1 MALPSAGAADCS
13 SGLSARLF
21 NNLRYD
27 NPWKAS
33 QSGVTVGTLCCPTT
47 PAGIGFRC
55 SAITTGITGGSEPT
69 WPSILTNTVVDG
81 GVTWIAQDV
90 ANPSGK
96 AHTPTGQ
103 FGYVL
108 TADDLDG
115 FRLLAYDLAKGIC
128 DEIGFDSSA
137 VRYHLIAG
145 QSIATG
151 GFSIINYTTQDYDT
165 DSAVT
170 TGASWKYTVPA
181 GKSGRFICSASG
193 SLEAPPANSQQ
204 IVSIFK
210 NGVETARGS
219 HGQSNASM
227 RQGSTVSTTIQ
238 ASAGDT
244 IDFRYF
250 QDSGGSQTIEGSAAA
265 SWCSIERVFGS

>member
-1 MALPSAGAADCS
+1 MALPSAGAPDCS
-13 SGLSARLF
+13 SGLSARIF

-27 NPWKAS
+27 NPWKAG

-55 SAITTGITGGSEPT
+55 SAITTGITGGSEPA
-69 WPSILTNTVVDG
+69 WPAILTNTVVDG
-81 GVTWIAQDV
+81 GVTWTAQDV

-96 AHTPTGQ
+96 AHTPSGQ

-115 FRLLAYDLAKGIC
+115 FRLLAYDLAKGVC
-128 DEIGFDSSA
+128 DEVGFDSSA
-137 VRYHLIAG
+137 ARYHLIAS
-145 QSIATG
+145 QSIASG
-151 GFSIINYTTQDYDT
+151 SFSIINYTTQDYDT

-170 TGASWKYTVPA
+170 IGASWKYTVPA
-181 GKSGRFICSASG
+181 GKGGRFVCSASS
-193 SLEAPPANSQQ
+193 SLEPPPASGQQ
-204 IVSIFK
+204 VIGIFK
-210 NGVETARGS
+210 NGSEIARGS
-219 HGQSNASM
+219 HGQGAGV
-227 RQGSTVSTTIQ
+227 RQGSTVCSTIP
-238 ASAGDT
+238 AAAGDT

-250 QDSGGSQTIEGSAAA
+250 QDSGGSQTLEGTLAA

>member
-1 MALPSAGAADCS
+1 MALPSAGAPDCS

-33 QSGVTVGTLCCPTT
+33 QSGVAVGTLCCPTS

-81 GVTWIAQDV
+81 GVTWTAQDV

-108 TADDLDG
+108 TANDLDG

-128 DEIGFDSSA
+128 DELAADNEAWTAVTFAGTFANYTGVAGFA
-137 VRYHLIAG
+137 TCAYRRNALNEVRLKG
-145 QSIATG
+145 FATG
-151 GFSIINYTTQDYDT
+151 GTSGGKI
-165 DSAVT
+165 
-170 TGASWKYTVPA
+170 TGLP
-181 GKSGRFICSASG
+181 SGYRL
-193 SLEAPPANSQQ
+193 LESQQ
-204 IVSIFK
+204 FAQQQF
-210 NGVETARGS
+210 NGVATSSHAVVQVDPNGDVTAVVYTPAAG
-219 HGQSNASM
+219 GNL
-227 RQGSTVSTTIQ
+227 TIACTFLAEQ
-238 ASAGDT
+238 
-244 IDFRYF
+244 
-250 QDSGGSQTIEGSAAA
+250 
-265 SWCSIERVFGS
+265 